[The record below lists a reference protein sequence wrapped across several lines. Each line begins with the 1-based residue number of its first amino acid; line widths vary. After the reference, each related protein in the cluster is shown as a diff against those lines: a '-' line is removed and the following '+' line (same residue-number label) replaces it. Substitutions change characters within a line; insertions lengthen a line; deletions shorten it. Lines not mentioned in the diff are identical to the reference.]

1 MSNDLEEH
9 DDGSHYREAD
19 GRQNENHLNHEVLL
33 LQALEA
39 HQERLGEAHTGII
52 ARFFEEAAGGLGSAS
67 LHFLDST
74 AQFSFD
80 QTFSHSCCV
89 NALAIPL
96 LISSASA
103 APIIFRFMMVLLF
116 ISLPAT
122 AHERRGLS
130 HYPGARISAGPACLR
145 IYLATRKK
153 PPRSPST
160 VRAVAFACRGTAS
173 SGART
178 QRVLALIWTHATFNV
193 PAGALP
199 VCRANDPRSL
209 SRVTGGD
216 ALQASTAVP
225 FDEMAKAGFSIERPS
240 IIISNQGRQLIHHNA
255 RGQSS
260 QGAVSGGSESIV
272 EREAS

>member
-67 LHFLDST
+67 LHFLDSK

-130 HYPGARISAGPACLR
+130 HTQVQEFRLVRLVCVYIWPHAKSRQGLPRRFVPLHLR
-145 IYLATRKK
+145 VEVLR
-153 PPRSPST
+153 
-160 VRAVAFACRGTAS
+160 RAVLERSACSLLFG
-173 SGART
+173 RT
-178 QRVLALIWTHATFNV
+178 
-193 PAGALP
+193 
-199 VCRANDPRSL
+199 
-209 SRVTGGD
+209 
-216 ALQASTAVP
+216 
-225 FDEMAKAGFSIERPS
+225 RPS
-240 IIISNQGRQLIHHNA
+240 MCRRVRCQCVGPTIPDPCH
-255 RGQSS
+255 
-260 QGAVSGGSESIV
+260 V
-272 EREAS
+272 

>member
-1 MSNDLEEH
+1 MPIGGPSRTPID
-9 DDGSHYREAD
+9 
-19 GRQNENHLNHEVLL
+19 NHLNHEVLL

-130 HYPGARISAGPACLR
+130 HTQVQEFRLVRLVCVYIWPHAKSRQGL
-145 IYLATRKK
+145 
-153 PPRSPST
+153 PRRF
-160 VRAVAFACRGTAS
+160 VAVAFACRGTAS